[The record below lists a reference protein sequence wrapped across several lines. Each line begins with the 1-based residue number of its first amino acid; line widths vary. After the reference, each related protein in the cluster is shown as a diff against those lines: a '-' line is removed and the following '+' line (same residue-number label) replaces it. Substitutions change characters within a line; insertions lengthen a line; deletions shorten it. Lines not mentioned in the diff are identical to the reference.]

1 MSWRGSLRVRL
12 TVAFG
17 AMFFAATAAVLAVT
31 VILVQN
37 SMEYSLTI
45 AFSYMPDDGSQAI
58 IMASMWRNLLLK
70 GGVVAL
76 AVGVVATTVG
86 WLVSGHLLRPLRQIT
101 ATAQRIAGRTL
112 HRRIALDMPAGGEV
126 KSLAD
131 SFDSMLDRLDHA
143 FAGQSRFISNAAH
156 ELKTPL
162 ALNRTLVEVAMMR
175 PGCPPEVHQLGE
187 NLLAVNARHERLID
201 SLLTLARAED
211 AMSERVIVDLAD
223 LGAAATARIAVF
235 AGTRGVSVSSELL
248 AAPTIGDP
256 ILLEQMINNLV
267 DNAIRYNAPDGW
279 VRISTAQRG
288 TAAEVVVSNAGA
300 HISPHEVPV
309 LFEPF
314 RRLTDR
320 VGSAGGNGLGLSIV
334 RAVVRAHDGA
344 VSAYPRPEGG
354 LTVRVTLP
362 PVIGG
367 SGLKAGEPWM
377 PGVHAPDRVPQP
389 GSLYVGEG
397 GE

>member
-37 SMEYSLTI
+37 SMEYSLNL
-45 AFSYMPDDGSQAI
+45 AFTYAPDDGTKAI
-58 IMASMWRNLLLK
+58 IMGSMWRNLLFK
-70 GGVVAL
+70 GGVAAL
-76 AVGVVATTVG
+76 AVGVVATTIG
-86 WLVSGHLLRPLRQIT
+86 WLVSGRVLRPLRQIT

-112 HRRIALDMPAGGEV
+112 HRRIALDTPAGEV

-211 AMSERVIVDLAD
+211 AMSERVVVDLAD
-223 LGAAATARIAVF
+223 LGAAATARIAAF
-235 AGTRGVSVSSELL
+235 AGTRGVSVHSELESAL
-248 AAPTIGDP
+248 TIGDA
-256 ILLEQMINNLV
+256 ILLDQMINNLV
-267 DNAIRYNAPDGW
+267 DNAIRYNVADGW
-279 VRISTAQRG
+279 VRISTAHRG
-288 TAAEVVVSNAGA
+288 TAAELVVSNAGA

-344 VSAYPRPEGG
+344 VSAHPRPDGG
-354 LTVRVTLP
+354 LTVRVILP
-362 PVIGG
+362 PAADRTTI
-367 SGLKAGEPWM
+367 A
-377 PGVHAPDRVPQP
+377 APVVSDMQRAPIDAM
-389 GSLYVGEG
+389 
-397 GE
+397 

>member
-1 MSWRGSLRVRL
+1 MWRRGSLRVRL

-37 SMEYSLTI
+37 SMEYSLNI
-45 AFSYMPDDGSQAI
+45 ALSYAPDDGTKAI
-58 IMASMWRNLLLK
+58 IMGSMWRNLLFK
-70 GGVVAL
+70 GGVAAL
-76 AVGVVATTVG
+76 VVGVVATTIG
-86 WLVSGHLLRPLRQIT
+86 WLVSGRVLRPLRQIT

-112 HRRIALDMPAGGEV
+112 HRRIALEMPAGEV

-162 ALNRTLVEVAMMR
+162 VLNRTLVEVAMMR

-223 LGAAATARIAVF
+223 LGAAATARIAAF
-235 AGTRGVSVSSELL
+235 AGTRGVAVHSEL
-248 AAPTIGDP
+248 ASAPTIGDA

-279 VRISTAQRG
+279 VRVSTAPRG
-288 TAAEVVVSNAGA
+288 SAVEVVVSNAGA

-334 RAVVRAHDGA
+334 RAVVRAHGGA
-344 VSAYPRPEGG
+344 VSAHPRPEGG

-362 PVIGG
+362 PAA
-367 SGLKAGEPWM
+367 GLTT
-377 PGVHAPDRVPQP
+377 VPVPMTEMQGHP
-389 GSLYVGEG
+389 TNAL
-397 GE
+397 